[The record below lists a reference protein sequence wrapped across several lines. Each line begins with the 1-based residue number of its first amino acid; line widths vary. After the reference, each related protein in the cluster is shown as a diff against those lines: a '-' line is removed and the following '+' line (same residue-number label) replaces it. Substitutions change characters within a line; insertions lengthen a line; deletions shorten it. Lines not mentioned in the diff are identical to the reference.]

1 MQADR
6 ALDHLIHE
14 PGRCAVLRSELLAL
28 SDSSTSSCDKALKR
42 KCESGILVRVGHG
55 IYGIGNAKVFQIVPE
70 VMPKLGYEFLHVK
83 RVSGYSQKS
92 GGSVWRLDKPCRRV
106 IRKRGVWAVFEGPD
120 GTVTNVKDQ
129 SRSMNQKPSK
139 EQIEDHF
146 HRFERCH
153 SRARAEKD
161 LIVQHCL
168 DALESFDDDRAI
180 LAIEGGTA
188 LAYYHRMITRF
199 SEDLDIRL
207 VLSKELESLDTNSKI
222 EIVKDIGVRFQNHV
236 ATELSYLIETNKG
249 RVRRDGV
256 VQSLIFDYEPIET
269 NREVVAGLKFE
280 LVFVPLLLDLTTK
293 LHRNEQNLPAVNPV
307 ETAAGKLIALCSR
320 LPENADSNPD
330 IVRHIHDLASLFP
343 SLSLL
348 EDQLRSAFQSRPVD
362 HETLKRTVK
371 EVRRPVW
378 EDHYRDYLRR
388 MGMSQIADVPGGHPT
403 WQTVQNRFAA
413 VMDMLV

>member
-222 EIVKDIGVRFQNHV
+222 EIVKDIGVRFQHHV
-236 ATELSYLIETNKG
+236 ATELSYLTETNKG

-256 VQSLIFDYEPIET
+256 VQTFIFDYVSTES

-280 LVFVPLLLDLTTK
+280 LAFLPLLLDLATDVY
-293 LHRNEQNLPAVNPV
+293 RNERNVPTIDPI
-307 ETAAGKLIALCSR
+307 ETAAGKLYALCSR
-320 LPENADSNPD
+320 LPISGDSYPD
-330 IVRHIHDLASLFP
+330 IVRHIHDLAV
-343 SLSLL
+343 LSPLVTRL
-348 EDQLRSAFQSRPVD
+348 RDQFRVTFRSHTGDGVALSA
-362 HETLKRTVK
+362 TLS
-371 EVRRPVW
+371 EVRKPVW
-378 EDHYRDYLRR
+378 E
-388 MGMSQIADVPGGHPT
+388 
-403 WQTVQNRFAA
+403 
-413 VMDMLV
+413 